1 MRKFFILLLGA
12 MMALTF
18 AACGGSKDDKPSS
31 PVNSGSDNDTIIE
44 LPEDPF

>member
-1 MRKFFILLLGA
+1 MRKLFILLLGA

-18 AACGGSKDDKPSS
+18 AACGGSKDDKPFS
-31 PVNSGSDNDTIIE
+31 PANSVSDKDPTIE